1 MPDHKYKE
9 SEDPRKIEVKKT
21 NPSRGPLKEGWSNDK
36 KPVMCAYKIVK
47 TKFEVWGLQTKVESW
62 SQRAVRE
69 ILLLAHRQAYCW
81 TDEWYDKTYVEIV
94 EFERDTYAKTN
105 EKVKGGSNNINSKLD
120 NDKNCL
126 NDNVEKD
133 IADFD

>member
-1 MPDHKYKE
+1 
-9 SEDPRKIEVKKT
+9 
-21 NPSRGPLKEGWSNDK
+21 
-36 KPVMCAYKIVK
+36 MCAYKIVK

-133 IADFD
+133 IADFDQLQDFMHSYLI